1 MSSFGKVAVV
11 DDPVQSVVVSF
22 GTTVVL
28 LGAGVVVTVV
38 FPVVVKFT
46 VVVGVVT
53 VVVAIKQPLTPIFS
67 LNKLG
72 GTSEMLHLAKAP
84 IFPAEVLT

>member
-11 DDPVQSVVVSF
+11 VDSVQSVVVSF

-28 LGAGVVVTVV
+28 LVVTVV

-53 VVVAIKQPLTPIFS
+53 VVVAIKQSLTPIF
-67 LNKLG
+67 L
-72 GTSEMLHLAKAP
+72 LANLAGLQKCSTWP
-84 IFPAEVLT
+84 RPQYSRPKC